1 MKRPFSQRSLRSSK
15 IADERPTRSIE
26 KRSISS
32 SVPRIVVSSSVPQPS
47 RAR

>member
-1 MKRPFSQRSLRSSK
+1 MKRPFSQRSFCSSK
-15 IADERPTRSIE
+15 IALERPTEAIS

-32 SVPRIVVSSSVPQPS
+32 SVLMMVVSSWVPHPS